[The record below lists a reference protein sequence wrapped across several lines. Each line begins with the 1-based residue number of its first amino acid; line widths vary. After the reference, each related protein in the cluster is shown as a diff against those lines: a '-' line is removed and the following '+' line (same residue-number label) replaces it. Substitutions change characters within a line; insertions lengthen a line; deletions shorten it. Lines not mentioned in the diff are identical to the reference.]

1 MRNSS
6 ISSILCRPQ
15 SEAAQHDF
23 EGEARGDVAQERVTR
38 LAADVHRGHDLIDGP
53 VLGLAGE
60 LGRAI
65 GVDQETARRAGLRH
79 EQISTEEPVGVDQGF
94 GLLALEPVGA
104 AEQRIDALR
113 LDLGEDLQRLCT
125 GGGGAGVIRPADAG
139 PMNAYAWATR
149 SLASARRSRST
160 ARGWSRM
167 RSSATEEVLD
177 DRPHLGLDDGR
188 RTRRADQP
196 HALRL
201 GATDL
206 EIAPAHPAV
215 KGERFALEAVETPA
229 ADPPQSLGGIEV
241 EEQREVGHDAPG
253 RARVQL
259 ADQVGI
265 DAATV
270 PLIGD
275 SRIGVPIA
283 EDDATPVEPRPD
295 LLRDVLLA
303 RGHEEEDLDERLR
316 MHTRALEQATHF
328 DSEPRAVGL
337 ARVLDLP
344 TLLTKPS
351 LEPHHLGRLARP
363 FDALEGN
370 Q

>member
-1 MRNSS
+1 
-6 ISSILCRPQ
+6 
-15 SEAAQHDF
+15 
-23 EGEARGDVAQERVTR
+23 
-38 LAADVHRGHDLIDGP
+38 
-53 VLGLAGE
+53 
-60 LGRAI
+60 
-65 GVDQETARRAGLRH
+65 
-79 EQISTEEPVGVDQGF
+79 
-94 GLLALEPVGA
+94 
-104 AEQRIDALR
+104 
-113 LDLGEDLQRLCT
+113 
-125 GGGGAGVIRPADAG
+125 
-139 PMNAYAWATR
+139 
-149 SLASARRSRST
+149 
-160 ARGWSRM
+160 M
-167 RSSATEEVLD
+167 RSSATKKLLD
-177 DRPHLGLDDGR
+177 DRPHFGLDDGGRAR
-188 RTRRADQP
+188 RTDQP
-196 HALRL
+196 DALGL
-201 GATDL
+201 GAADL
-206 EIAPAHPAV
+206 EIAPAHSPV
-215 KGERFALEAVETPA
+215 EGDLCALEAIESSSLEPIPLQA
-229 ADPPQSLGGIEV
+229 LGGIEV
-241 EEQREVGHDAPG
+241 EEQGEIGKAPAG
-253 RARVQL
+253 RANVQL

-275 SRIGVPIA
+275 GRVGVPIA

>member
-1 MRNSS
+1 
-6 ISSILCRPQ
+6 
-15 SEAAQHDF
+15 
-23 EGEARGDVAQERVTR
+23 
-38 LAADVHRGHDLIDGP
+38 
-53 VLGLAGE
+53 
-60 LGRAI
+60 
-65 GVDQETARRAGLRH
+65 
-79 EQISTEEPVGVDQGF
+79 
-94 GLLALEPVGA
+94 
-104 AEQRIDALR
+104 
-113 LDLGEDLQRLCT
+113 
-125 GGGGAGVIRPADAG
+125 
-139 PMNAYAWATR
+139 
-149 SLASARRSRST
+149 
-160 ARGWSRM
+160 M

-196 HALRL
+196 HALGL

-215 KGERFALEAVETPA
+215 KGERFALEAVEAPA
-229 ADPPQSLGGIEV
+229 ADPPQSLGGGEV
-241 EEQREVGHDAPG
+241 EEQRDVGHDAPG
-253 RARVQL
+253 RAHVQL

-270 PLIGD
+270 PLIAD
-275 SRIGVPIA
+275 SRVSVPIA
-283 EDDATPVEPRPD
+283 EDDATPVQPRPD
-295 LLRDVLLA
+295 LLSDVVLA